1 MESSSSEPGLPQTRY
16 WWSRA

>member
-1 MESSSSEPGLPQTRY
+1 MESSSSGPGLPQTRY